1 MINIFCMIS
10 FCIYQQQKFIS
21 PWYKS
26 WSPRSGHWK
35 ILGVMST
42 PAPRQVSGVDKLVDP
57 FGVALRKDASPTHNL
72 IPQDL
77 ARLCLL
83 IVKDSIHEF
92 EMGTQILRPQY
103 LWTQNF
109 IYFPINSQL
118 VSKNKY
124 NKSDY
129 ILLITDVAQRCPW
142 LIFML
147 LSYLLL
153 PLSSF
158 PEDMAFLLTDSALH
172 PLRTLTYF
180 SQCISPHWSP

>member
-1 MINIFCMIS
+1 
-10 FCIYQQQKFIS
+10 
-21 PWYKS
+21 
-26 WSPRSGHWK
+26 
-35 ILGVMST
+35 
-42 PAPRQVSGVDKLVDP
+42 
-57 FGVALRKDASPTHNL
+57 
-72 IPQDL
+72 
-77 ARLCLL
+77 
-83 IVKDSIHEF
+83 
-92 EMGTQILRPQY
+92 MGTQILRPQY

>member
-42 PAPRQVSGVDKLVDP
+42 PSPRQVSGVDP
-57 FGVALRKDASPTHNL
+57 FGVAEEGPIPTHNF

-180 SQCISPHWSP
+180 SQCISLHWSP